1 MAKDVTLTL
10 QTGKTMNMNNPVS
23 KVRLQEMYD
32 ELRTSWPKIKQAL
45 KSNNENP
52 ESVKELIQVHYF
64 LMRPDIFVVHTYLIF
79 KL

>member
-1 MAKDVTLTL
+1 
-10 QTGKTMNMNNPVS
+10 MNMNNPVS

-45 KSNNENP
+45 KSNNETLK
-52 ESVKELIQVHYF
+52 SVKELIQVQYF